1 MRTDNGHVKNTI
13 ISVYFV
19 LIVLA
24 IIMATV
30 FKAFSDL
37 TSNFGLTFVIVLSVF
52 MVVFLAVYRIG
63 KYFEYDSDGE
73 QVVVTNKGLLLSE
86 KINYRTHEIE
96 FYKENLIGFKF
107 KNYLIYRCLVLYI
120 KSDSGATVKERFN
133 TTLVTQRKRKYIGQS
148 LSKIVKKNISN
159 KA

>member
-1 MRTDNGHVKNTI
+1 MRTDNGNVKNTI

-24 IIMATV
+24 IVLATV
-30 FKAFSDL
+30 FRAFSDL
-37 TSNFGLTFVIVLSVF
+37 TNNFWLTFVIVFSIYAC
-52 MVVFLAVYRIG
+52 VFLAVYLIA

-73 QVVVTNKGLLLSE
+73 QIVVTNKGLLLSE
-86 KINYRTHEIE
+86 RFNYRAHEIE
-96 FYKENLIGFKF
+96 FEKKDLIGFKF

-120 KSDSGATVKERFN
+120 KSDKSTIKERFN
-133 TTLVTQRKRKYIGQS
+133 TTLVTSRKRRYIGQS